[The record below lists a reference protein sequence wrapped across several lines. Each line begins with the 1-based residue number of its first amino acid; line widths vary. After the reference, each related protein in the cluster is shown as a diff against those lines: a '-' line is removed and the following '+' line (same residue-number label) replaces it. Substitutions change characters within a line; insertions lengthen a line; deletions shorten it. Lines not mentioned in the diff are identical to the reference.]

1 MATIASRLRE
11 AMAIR
16 EMKQAD
22 LVSTT
27 GIGKSSISTY
37 LSGEYEPKQK
47 NIYKLAAA
55 LDVSE
60 AWLMG
65 EDVPMDRITP
75 DEYAEIVKKHVDR
88 EQAFLDAHF
97 GVVYGDPQRLQLGAS
112 LLTQSPEDR
121 DNAAVILRILTE
133 LCRDSRADK
142 IEGLKELTEMFRR
155 LPSAKCEAIMDFAKY
170 IAKSQ
175 DDN

>member
-22 LVSTT
+22 LVSAT

-37 LSGEYEPKQK
+37 LSGDYEPKQK
-47 NIYKLAAA
+47 NIYKLAEV

-65 EDVPMDRITP
+65 EDVPMERITP
-75 DEYAEIVKKHVDR
+75 DEYVEIVKKHMDR
-88 EQAFLDAHF
+88 EQTFLDSHF
-97 GVVYGDPQRLQLGAS
+97 GVVYGEPERLQVGVS
-112 LLTQSPEDR
+112 LLAQSPEDR
-121 DNAAVILRILTE
+121 DNAALILRILTE
-133 LCRDSRADK
+133 LCRDSRSEKVA
-142 IEGLKELTEMFRR
+142 GLKELAEMFKR
-155 LPSAKCEAIMDFAKY
+155 LPNAKCEAIVDFAKY

-175 DDN
+175 ED

>member
-22 LVSTT
+22 LVSAT

-37 LSGEYEPKQK
+37 LSGDYEPKQK
-47 NIYKLAAA
+47 NIYKLAEV

-65 EDVPMDRITP
+65 EDVPMERITP
-75 DEYAEIVKKHVDR
+75 DEYVEIVKKHMDR
-88 EQAFLDAHF
+88 EQTFLDAHY
-97 GVVYGDPQRLQLGAS
+97 GVVYGDPERLQVGVS
-112 LLTQSPEDR
+112 LMAHTTEDLH
-121 DNAAVILRILTE
+121 NAAELLMALTV
-133 LCRDSRADK
+133 LCRDQRSTQIKNLKDLADM
-142 IEGLKELTEMFRR
+142 ISR
-155 LPSAKCEAIMDFAKY
+155 LPSAKCEAIMDFAKF

-175 DDN
+175 ED